1 MVRIQL
7 RRSRINGV
15 VRCPPSKSYTH
26 RAIAIAS
33 LANGESIIDMPLIS
47 RDTIATLSASRSL
60 GINIDQHRARITI
73 DGKYPLDTPQNIIN
87 AENSGTTIRIYAA
100 MAALTRRGFTVL
112 TGDASLR
119 RRPMQP
125 LLDGLNQ
132 LGVVC
137 FSSQMNGLSPLL
149 IKGGGIRGGHV
160 TINGNISSQ
169 FLSSLLISSIY
180 ATRPVSIQVRGQQ
193 VSKPYVKSTLSSMQ
207 KFGVLVDSE
216 EDLTEY
222 YIENNKY
229 RPTQFQIPGDFS
241 AAALLLVAGVVVGG
255 TLTLKGLNF
264 SLPQADSKILEILKE
279 MNAEIKV
286 NRRRGEVRVTG
297 SKTIEGGNFDLTDAP
312 DLLPVISILALKAT
326 SPVKITGIAHAR
338 LKETD
343 RVAIIASQLKKFGAR
358 VVEAEDQLSI
368 LPPRILRNS
377 NIQTFN
383 DHRLFMAFTIASLM
397 TEKSEIEGAESIDV
411 SYPNFLLDLKR
422 LGANISFR
430 QQ

>member
-1 MVRIQL
+1 
-7 RRSRINGV
+7 
-15 VRCPPSKSYTH
+15 
-26 RAIAIAS
+26 
-33 LANGESIIDMPLIS
+33 MPLIS
-47 RDTIATLSASRSL
+47 RDTIATLSASRAL

-125 LLDGLNQ
+125 LLDGLSQ

-216 EDLTEY
+216 KDLTEY
-222 YIENNKY
+222 YIENKKY
-229 RPTQFQIPGDFS
+229 RRTQFQVPGDFS
-241 AAALLLVAGVVVGG
+241 AAALLLVAGVMVGG

-286 NRRRGEVRVTG
+286 NMRRGEVRVTG
-297 SKTIEGGNFDLTDAP
+297 SKTIEGGTFDLTDAP

-368 LPPRILRNS
+368 VPPRILRNS

-422 LGANISFR
+422 LGAKISF
-430 QQ
+430 Q

>member
-1 MVRIQL
+1 
-7 RRSRINGV
+7 
-15 VRCPPSKSYTH
+15 
-26 RAIAIAS
+26 
-33 LANGESIIDMPLIS
+33 MPLIS

-60 GINIDQHRARITI
+60 GINIDQHRARLTI

-216 EDLTEY
+216 EELTEY

-229 RPTQFQIPGDFS
+229 RPTQFQVPGDFS

-422 LGANISFR
+422 LGAKISFR

>member
-1 MVRIQL
+1 M
-7 RRSRINGV
+7 

-33 LANGESIIDMPLIS
+33 LANGESIINMPLIS

>member
-33 LANGESIIDMPLIS
+33 LANGESIINMPLIS

-422 LGANISFR
+422 LGAKISF
-430 QQ
+430 Q

>member
-33 LANGESIIDMPLIS
+33 LANGESIINMPLVS
-47 RDTIATLSASRSL
+47 RDTIATLSASRAL

-149 IKGGGIRGGHV
+149 IKGGGI
-160 TINGNISSQ
+160 
-169 FLSSLLISSIY
+169 
-180 ATRPVSIQVRGQQ
+180 
-193 VSKPYVKSTLSSMQ
+193 
-207 KFGVLVDSE
+207 
-216 EDLTEY
+216 
-222 YIENNKY
+222 
-229 RPTQFQIPGDFS
+229 
-241 AAALLLVAGVVVGG
+241 
-255 TLTLKGLNF
+255 
-264 SLPQADSKILEILKE
+264 
-279 MNAEIKV
+279 
-286 NRRRGEVRVTG
+286 
-297 SKTIEGGNFDLTDAP
+297 
-312 DLLPVISILALKAT
+312 
-326 SPVKITGIAHAR
+326 
-338 LKETD
+338 
-343 RVAIIASQLKKFGAR
+343 
-358 VVEAEDQLSI
+358 
-368 LPPRILRNS
+368 
-377 NIQTFN
+377 
-383 DHRLFMAFTIASLM
+383 
-397 TEKSEIEGAESIDV
+397 
-411 SYPNFLLDLKR
+411 
-422 LGANISFR
+422 
-430 QQ
+430 

>member
-1 MVRIQL
+1 
-7 RRSRINGV
+7 
-15 VRCPPSKSYTH
+15 
-26 RAIAIAS
+26 
-33 LANGESIIDMPLIS
+33 MPLIS

-229 RPTQFQIPGDFS
+229 RPTQFQVPGDFS

-368 LPPRILRNS
+368 IPPRILRNS

-422 LGANISFR
+422 LGAKISFR

>member
-1 MVRIQL
+1 
-7 RRSRINGV
+7 
-15 VRCPPSKSYTH
+15 
-26 RAIAIAS
+26 
-33 LANGESIIDMPLIS
+33 MPLIS
-47 RDTIATLSASRSL
+47 RDTIATLSASRAL

-119 RRPMQP
+119 KRPMQP
-125 LLDGLNQ
+125 LLDGLSQ

-216 EDLTEY
+216 KDLSEY
-222 YIENNKY
+222 YIENKIY

-241 AAALLLVAGVVVGG
+241 AAALLLVAGVMVGG
-255 TLTLKGLNF
+255 TLTVKGLNF

-286 NRRRGEVRVTG
+286 NMRRGEVRVTG
-297 SKTIEGGNFDLTDAP
+297 SKTIEGGTFDLTDAP

-338 LKETD
+338 WKETD

-368 LPPRILRNS
+368 VPPRILRNS

-422 LGANISFR
+422 LGAKISF
-430 QQ
+430 Q

>member
-1 MVRIQL
+1 
-7 RRSRINGV
+7 
-15 VRCPPSKSYTH
+15 
-26 RAIAIAS
+26 
-33 LANGESIIDMPLIS
+33 MPLIS
-47 RDTIATLSASRSL
+47 RDTIATLSASRAL

-119 RRPMQP
+119 KRPMQP
-125 LLDGLNQ
+125 LLDGLSQ

-216 EDLTEY
+216 KDLSEY
-222 YIENNKY
+222 YIENKIY

-241 AAALLLVAGVVVGG
+241 AAALLLVAGVMVGG
-255 TLTLKGLNF
+255 TLTVKGLNF

-286 NRRRGEVRVTG
+286 NMRRGEVRVTG
-297 SKTIEGGNFDLTDAP
+297 SKTIEGGTFDLTDAP

-338 LKETD
+338 WKETD

-368 LPPRILRNS
+368 VPPRILRNS

-397 TEKSEIEGAESIDV
+397 SEKSEIEGAESIDV

-422 LGANISFR
+422 LGAKISF
-430 QQ
+430 Q

>member
-1 MVRIQL
+1 
-7 RRSRINGV
+7 
-15 VRCPPSKSYTH
+15 
-26 RAIAIAS
+26 
-33 LANGESIIDMPLIS
+33 MPLIS
-47 RDTIATLSASRSL
+47 RDTIATLSASRAL

-119 RRPMQP
+119 KRPMQP
-125 LLDGLNQ
+125 LLDGLSQ

-216 EDLTEY
+216 KDLSEY
-222 YIENNKY
+222 YIENKIY
-229 RPTQFQIPGDFS
+229 RPTQFQVPGDFS
-241 AAALLLVAGVVVGG
+241 AAALLLVAGVMVGG
-255 TLTLKGLNF
+255 TLTVKGLNF

-286 NRRRGEVRVTG
+286 NMRRGEVRVTG
-297 SKTIEGGNFDLTDAP
+297 SKTIEGGTFDLTDAP

-338 LKETD
+338 WKETD

-368 LPPRILRNS
+368 VPPRILRNS

-422 LGANISFR
+422 LGAKISF
-430 QQ
+430 Q

>member
-1 MVRIQL
+1 
-7 RRSRINGV
+7 
-15 VRCPPSKSYTH
+15 
-26 RAIAIAS
+26 
-33 LANGESIIDMPLIS
+33 MPLIS

-229 RPTQFQIPGDFS
+229 RPTQFQVPGDFS

-343 RVAIIASQLKKFGAR
+343 RIAIIASQLKKFGAR

-422 LGANISFR
+422 LGAKISFDNNR
-430 QQ
+430 

>member
-1 MVRIQL
+1 
-7 RRSRINGV
+7 
-15 VRCPPSKSYTH
+15 
-26 RAIAIAS
+26 
-33 LANGESIIDMPLIS
+33 MPLIS
-47 RDTIATLSASRSL
+47 RDTIATLSASRAL

-125 LLDGLNQ
+125 LLDGLSQ

-216 EDLTEY
+216 KDLTEY
-222 YIENNKY
+222 YIENKKY
-229 RPTQFQIPGDFS
+229 RRTQFQVPGDFS
-241 AAALLLVAGVVVGG
+241 AAALLLVAGVMVGG

-286 NRRRGEVRVTG
+286 NMRRGEVRVTG
-297 SKTIEGGNFDLTDAP
+297 SKTIEGGTFDLTDAP

-368 LPPRILRNS
+368 VPPRILKNS

-422 LGANISFR
+422 LGAKISF
-430 QQ
+430 Q

>member
-1 MVRIQL
+1 
-7 RRSRINGV
+7 
-15 VRCPPSKSYTH
+15 
-26 RAIAIAS
+26 
-33 LANGESIIDMPLIS
+33 MPLIS
-47 RDTIATLSASRSL
+47 RDTIATLSASRAL

-112 TGDASLR
+112 TGDESLR

-125 LLDGLNQ
+125 LLDGLSQ

-216 EDLTEY
+216 KDLTEY
-222 YIENNKY
+222 YIENKKY
-229 RPTQFQIPGDFS
+229 RRTQFQVPGDFS
-241 AAALLLVAGVVVGG
+241 AAALLLVAGVMVGG

-286 NRRRGEVRVTG
+286 NMRRGEVRVTG
-297 SKTIEGGNFDLTDAP
+297 SKTIEGGTFDLTDAP

-368 LPPRILRNS
+368 VPPRILKNS

-422 LGANISFR
+422 LGAKISF
-430 QQ
+430 QQQ

>member
-1 MVRIQL
+1 M
-7 RRSRINGV
+7 

-33 LANGESIIDMPLIS
+33 LANGESIINMPLIS
-47 RDTIATLSASRSL
+47 RDTIATLSASRAL

-119 RRPMQP
+119 KRPMQP
-125 LLDGLNQ
+125 LLDGLSQ

-137 FSSQMNGLSPLL
+137 YSSQMNGLSPLL

-216 EDLTEY
+216 KDLSEY
-222 YIENNKY
+222 YIENKKY
-229 RPTQFQIPGDFS
+229 RPTQFQVPGDFS
-241 AAALLLVAGVVVGG
+241 AAALLLVAGVTVGG
-255 TLTLKGLNF
+255 TLTVKGLNF

-286 NRRRGEVRVTG
+286 NMRRGEVGVTG
-297 SKTIEGGNFDLTDAP
+297 SKTIEGGTFDLTDAP

-338 LKETD
+338 WKETD

-368 LPPRILRNS
+368 VPPRILRNS
-377 NIQTFN
+377 SIQTFN

-411 SYPNFLLDLKR
+411 SYPNFLVDLKR
-422 LGANISFR
+422 LGAKISF
-430 QQ
+430 Q

>member
-1 MVRIQL
+1 M
-7 RRSRINGV
+7 

-33 LANGESIIDMPLIS
+33 LANGESIINMPLIS
-47 RDTIATLSASRSL
+47 RDTIATLSASRAL

-119 RRPMQP
+119 KRPMQP
-125 LLDGLNQ
+125 LLDGLSQ

-216 EDLTEY
+216 KDLSEY
-222 YIENNKY
+222 YIENKKY
-229 RPTQFQIPGDFS
+229 RPTQFQVPGDFS
-241 AAALLLVAGVVVGG
+241 AAALLLVAGVMVGG

-286 NRRRGEVRVTG
+286 NMRRGEVRVTG
-297 SKTIEGGNFDLTDAP
+297 SKTIEGGTFDLTDAP

-338 LKETD
+338 WKETD

-368 LPPRILRNS
+368 VPPRILRNS
-377 NIQTFN
+377 SIQTFN

-411 SYPNFLLDLKR
+411 SYPNFLVDLKR
-422 LGANISFR
+422 LGAKISFR
-430 QQ
+430 

>member
-7 RRSRINGV
+7 QRSRINGV

-33 LANGESIIDMPLIS
+33 LANGESIINMPLIS
-47 RDTIATLSASRSL
+47 RDTIATLSASRAL

-119 RRPMQP
+119 KRPMQP
-125 LLDGLNQ
+125 LLDGLSQ

-216 EDLTEY
+216 KDLSEY
-222 YIENNKY
+222 YIENKKY
-229 RPTQFQIPGDFS
+229 RPTQFQVPGDFS
-241 AAALLLVAGVVVGG
+241 AAALLLVAGVMVGG
-255 TLTLKGLNF
+255 TLTVKGLNF

-286 NRRRGEVRVTG
+286 NMRRGEVRVTG
-297 SKTIEGGNFDLTDAP
+297 SKTIEGGTFDLTDAP

-326 SPVKITGIAHAR
+326 SPVEITGIAHAR
-338 LKETD
+338 WKETD

-368 LPPRILRNS
+368 VPPRILRNS

-422 LGANISFR
+422 LGAKISF
-430 QQ
+430 Q

>member
-1 MVRIQL
+1 
-7 RRSRINGV
+7 
-15 VRCPPSKSYTH
+15 
-26 RAIAIAS
+26 
-33 LANGESIIDMPLIS
+33 MPLIS
-47 RDTIATLSASRSL
+47 RDTIATLSASRAL

-125 LLDGLNQ
+125 LLDGLSQ

-216 EDLTEY
+216 KDLTEY
-222 YIENNKY
+222 YIENKKY
-229 RPTQFQIPGDFS
+229 RRTQFQVPGDFS
-241 AAALLLVAGVVVGG
+241 AAALLLVAGVMVGG

-286 NRRRGEVRVTG
+286 NMRGGEVRVTG
-297 SKTIEGGNFDLTDAP
+297 SKTIEGGTFDLIDAP

-368 LPPRILRNS
+368 VPPRILKNS

-422 LGANISFR
+422 LGAKISF
-430 QQ
+430 Q

>member
-1 MVRIQL
+1 M
-7 RRSRINGV
+7 

-33 LANGESIIDMPLIS
+33 LANGESIINMPLIS

-422 LGANISFR
+422 LGAKISF
-430 QQ
+430 QQQ

>member
-1 MVRIQL
+1 
-7 RRSRINGV
+7 
-15 VRCPPSKSYTH
+15 
-26 RAIAIAS
+26 
-33 LANGESIIDMPLIS
+33 MPLIS
-47 RDTIATLSASRSL
+47 RDTIATLSASRAL

-125 LLDGLNQ
+125 LLDGLSQ

-216 EDLTEY
+216 KDLTEY
-222 YIENNKY
+222 YIENKKY
-229 RPTQFQIPGDFS
+229 RRTQFQVPGDFS
-241 AAALLLVAGVVVGG
+241 AAALLLVAGVMVGG

-286 NRRRGEVRVTG
+286 NMRRGEVRVTG
-297 SKTIEGGNFDLTDAP
+297 SKTIEGGTFDLTDTP

-368 LPPRILRNS
+368 VPPRILKNS

-422 LGANISFR
+422 LGAKISF
-430 QQ
+430 Q

>member
-1 MVRIQL
+1 
-7 RRSRINGV
+7 
-15 VRCPPSKSYTH
+15 
-26 RAIAIAS
+26 
-33 LANGESIIDMPLIS
+33 MPLIS

>member
-1 MVRIQL
+1 M
-7 RRSRINGV
+7 

-33 LANGESIIDMPLIS
+33 LANGESIINMPLIS
-47 RDTIATLSASRSL
+47 RDTIATLSASRAL

-119 RRPMQP
+119 KRPMQP
-125 LLDGLNQ
+125 LLDGLSQ

-216 EDLTEY
+216 KDLSEY
-222 YIENNKY
+222 YIENKKY
-229 RPTQFQIPGDFS
+229 RPTQFQVPGDFS
-241 AAALLLVAGVVVGG
+241 AAALLLVAGVMVGG
-255 TLTLKGLNF
+255 TLTVKGLNF

-286 NRRRGEVRVTG
+286 NMRRGEVRVTG
-297 SKTIEGGNFDLTDAP
+297 SKTIEGGTFDLTDAP

-368 LPPRILRNS
+368 VPPRILRNS

-422 LGANISFR
+422 LGAKISF
-430 QQ
+430 Q